1 MRIRGL
7 ALAIVACGLLLPA
20 VASAQSAI
28 AGVVKD
34 STGAVLPGVTV
45 EASSPALI
53 EKVKSATTNEAGQYR
68 IVDLRPG
75 TYSVTFTLTGFNT
88 VVRDGIVLESNFTA
102 PINVEM
108 RVGAVAENVTV
119 TGESPVVDVQTS
131 TRREVV
137 TQQQLES
144 IPTGR
149 SFVLMANTVPSVSTG
164 SFDVGGSNAM
174 WVGGSL
180 LVHGSISNDSRTLI
194 DGMVVDAMFGGGQC
208 SCVYDNEGQTQE
220 MAVQVTGGAAEN
232 QLSGVLVNRI
242 PRTGGNNFS
251 AEGIVHF
258 ANSSTQSVN
267 LDDEL
272 RARGITTPDRLYRD
286 YDINYSGGG
295 PFIKDKLWFYVS
307 GRNWA
312 YNNYVANAFNKDGTQ
327 AIDDNNLKAFP
338 ARITWQ
344 ASQKNRFTGMFDWAN
359 KVRGHRNLSPTINVD
374 AAVQQAQPA
383 EHIAQA
389 KWTSTVTNHLLFETG
404 YSQSYNAPLYTYQP
418 QVVIGTCHV
427 AYDLCPAGT
436 GYGSIPHND
445 TVLGTQYVATLEQA
459 ASGNGV
465 SFMPALSHVYI
476 ASLSYVSGAH
486 NLKGGLQQ
494 RWGYARDIRY
504 NVNADANQLYQNGRP
519 FAIDALNTPI
529 DNRVNVNADFG
540 LFVQDTWTAK
550 RLTLSPGI
558 RFDHFNSSIP
568 EQDVQAGR
576 FVPARHFDAIP
587 NVPNWNN
594 VAPRFGASYDITGQ
608 GRTALKGNVG
618 LYVQSQGPGFASTY
632 NPMVFSTNRYT
643 WNDLNGDDIAE
654 ENELSNPQNSAT
666 FGIRRNQ
673 NPDPNIS
680 RPYQWV
686 WDIGL
691 QHEVFTGL
699 AVTVSYNQRSFHDL
713 QYTTNLAIPVSS
725 YTLVNVPNPQVPG
738 ETVPLYNADPTLFG
752 KINELDTTSSN
763 NTRVFKGFDVSFNA
777 RLPHGATLNGGT
789 STGRTIFSTCDLE
802 DPNYSTTTGGGLRFC
817 DQNLYHIPMLTQ
829 FKLTGTYPLPYG
841 IRLSGS
847 FQSSPGAERSI
858 LYQVTRAQLPTL
870 VQTSVN
876 IRLNE
881 PGTLYNDRVNQ
892 LDFAISKSIRVGRT
906 DLRPEIDLF
915 NMLNANPVT
924 AQTNTYGPALN
935 NATAILPP
943 RLIRLG
949 ITAKF

>member
-1 MRIRGL
+1 MRIRGF
-7 ALAIVACGLLLPA
+7 ALAIVACGLLLPRL
-20 VASAQSAI
+20 ASAQSAI

-53 EKVKSATTNEAGQYR
+53 EKTKTAATNEAGQYR

-88 VVRDGIVLESNFTA
+88 VVREGIVLESNFTA

-108 RVGAVAENVTV
+108 RIGAVAENVTV

-164 SFDVGGSNAM
+164 TFDVGGSAAM

-251 AEGIVHF
+251 GEGILHA
-258 ANSSTQSVN
+258 ANGSTQSVN
-267 LDDEL
+267 LDDAI
-272 RARGITTPDRLYRD
+272 RARGITTPDKLYRD
-286 YDINYSGGG
+286 YDVNYSGGG
-295 PFIKDKLWFYVS
+295 PFVKDRLWFYVS

-312 YNNYVANAFNKDGTQ
+312 YNNYVANAFNKDGSQ

-344 ASQKNRFTGMFDWAN
+344 ADPRDRFTAMFDWAN
-359 KVRGHRNLSPTINVD
+359 KVRGHRNLSTTINVD
-374 AAVQQAQPA
+374 AAVQQSQPA
-383 EHIAQA
+383 EHIGQG
-389 KWTSTVTNHLLFETG
+389 KWTSTLTNHLLFETG

-418 QVVIGTCHV
+418 QVVVGSCHV
-427 AYDLCPAGT
+427 AFDLCPAGT

-445 TVLGTQYVATLEQA
+445 TVLTTQYVATLEQA

-504 NVNADANQLYQNGRP
+504 NINADANQLYQNGVP

-529 DNRVNVNADFG
+529 DNRVDVNADFG
-540 LFVQDTWTAK
+540 LFIQDTWTTK
-550 RLTLSPGI
+550 RLTLSPGF

-568 EQDVQAGR
+568 VQDVPAGR

-587 NVPNWNN
+587 DVPNWNN
-594 VAPRFGASYDITGQ
+594 VAPRFGASYDITGE

-632 NPMVFSTNRYT
+632 NPMVFSTNRYA
-643 WNDLNGDDIAE
+643 WNDLNKDDIAQ

-666 FGIRRNQ
+666 FGTRRNQ
-673 NPDPNIS
+673 NPDPDIK

-691 QHEVFTGL
+691 QHEVFRGF
-699 AVTVSYNQRSFHDL
+699 AVTVSYNQRSFYNL
-713 QYTTNLAIPVSS
+713 QYTTNLAIPLSS
-725 YTLVNVPNPQVPG
+725 YSLTTVANPQVPG
-738 ETVPLYNADPTLFG
+738 DTLPIYNADRSLFG
-752 KINELDTTSSN
+752 QVNELDTTSSS
-763 NTRVFKGFDVSFNA
+763 NTRVFKGVDVSFNL
-777 RLPHGATLNGGT
+777 RIPGGGSLNGGT
-789 STGRTIFSTCDLE
+789 STGRTIFKTCDFE
-802 DPNYSTTTGGGLRFC
+802 DPNYTTTAPGYRFC
-817 DQNLYHIPMLTQ
+817 DQNLYDIPLLTQ
-829 FKLTGTYPLPYG
+829 FKLTGTYPLIYG

-847 FQSSPGAERSI
+847 FQSSPGAERTI
-858 LYQVTRAQLPTL
+858 TYQVTRSQLPTL

-876 IRLNE
+876 VRLNE
-881 PGTLYNDRVNQ
+881 PGSLYNDRVNQ
-892 LDFAISKSIRVGRT
+892 LDFAISKAFRVGKT
-906 DLRPEIDLF
+906 ELRPEIDLF

-924 AQTNTYGPALN
+924 SQTNTYGPALN
-935 NATAILPP
+935 NALAILPP
-943 RLIRLG
+943 RLVRLG
-949 ITAKF
+949 VTAKF